1 MPETSDLGVVLYER
15 EDAVARIVLNWP
27 EKANAQSSEMVWQV
41 DAALDRAETDDT
53 VKVVVLKARA
63 SAPAM

>member
-15 EDAVARIVLNWP
+15 EAAVARIVLNWT

>member
-15 EDAVARIVLNWP
+15 EAAVARIVLNWP